1 MAKRSVKLVSPEDVN
16 VTSEPVL
23 EPTDEQEAEWEEEAR
38 RIREQGLAP
47 YRAMHDQQVEQDEL
61 IADLM
66 FKETMRELEG

>member
-38 RIREQGLAP
+38 RTREEGLAP
-47 YRAMHDQQVEQDEL
+47 YRAMHEQQVEQDEL

-66 FKETMRELEG
+66 FKETMRELDG